1 MPWGRIGDTA
11 AHHPTVLAVLEHED
25 ADDRIVNEL
34 FGFVLRCATQSAAH
48 LTDYVINRGTAVSVA
63 GASRAKALLDF
74 GIYAGYLVEMET
86 VGEDGHARKV
96 YKVIDDPDFI
106 HIRTKEEIEFERQR
120 KSDNSDPALIVPIRL
135 RDGDACRY
143 CGMVVNWKARK
154 GRLAGT
160 YDHRV
165 PGQKATVDTYV
176 VSCTGCNAGR
186 GNDMDADKRY
196 PLLPEP
202 LKPYYSPH
210 TREWL
215 ENNDW
220 RERNGFKVPKP
231 PASIVQPGK
240 HAGNGHSRPATIQG
254 NGSNTSGPTPAVP
267 APATGSS
274 LSEAPSGDGKPSS
287 STGQDSAAPSPPEPP
302 TDGPDRYLRIPVDPA
317 ERECSGSGFTG
328 TGRDGSGRDGE
339 GRGPDLLL
347 SPAAHLNRPPNS
359 AGIPKPSTQGK
370 KNRRRTRPRNRKGNP
385 NV

>member
-34 FGFVLRCATQSAAH
+34 FGFVLRCAVQSAAH

-63 GASRAKALLDF
+63 GASRAKELLDF
-74 GIYAGYLVEMET
+74 GIYAGYLVELEI
-86 VGEDGHARKV
+86 VGEDGHTRKV

-120 KSDNSDPALIVPIRL
+120 KADNSDPALIVPVRL

-143 CGMVVNWKARK
+143 CGMVVNWRARK

-186 GNDMDADKRY
+186 GNDAEADKRY
-196 PLLPEP
+196 PLLPVP
-202 LKPYYSPH
+202 NKPYYSPH

-215 ENNDW
+215 EGNDW
-220 RERNGFKVPKP
+220 RDRNGYKVPAP
-231 PASIVQPGK
+231 PAVLIQPGK
-240 HAGNGHSRPATIQG
+240 HAGDGHSRPASIQG
-254 NGSNTSGPTPAVP
+254 DGSTSGPSVTTAP
-267 APATGSS
+267 APAAGSS
-274 LSEAPSGDGKPSS
+274 PSEAPSSDGMPSS
-287 STGQDSAAPSPPEPP
+287 STGQVSAAQAPPEPP
-302 TDGPDRYLRIPVDPA
+302 QTGSDRNLQIPADPA

-328 TGRDGSGRDGE
+328 AGRDGSGREGK
-339 GRGPDLLL
+339 GRGPDLLP
-347 SPAAHLNRPPNS
+347 SPAAQLIRPP
-359 AGIPKPSTQGK
+359 KPPAPHQPPTRRK
-370 KNRRRTRPRNRKGNP
+370 RPRRRK
-385 NV
+385 

>member
-25 ADDRIVNEL
+25 SDDRIVNEL

-86 VGEDGHARKV
+86 LGEDGHTRKV

-106 HIRTKEEIEFERQR
+106 HIRTKEEVEWERQR
-120 KSDNSDPALIVPIRL
+120 KSDNSDPALIVPVRL

-143 CGMVVNWKARK
+143 CGMVVSWKARK

-176 VSCTGCNAGR
+176 VCCGSCNAGR
-186 GNDMDADKRY
+186 GKDPAADELH
-196 PLLPEP
+196 PLLPVP
-202 LKPYYSPH
+202 NKPYFSPH
-210 TREWL
+210 TRDWL

-220 RERNGFKVPKP
+220 RERNGIQVPAP
-231 PASIVQPGK
+231 PASIIQPGK
-240 HAGNGHSRPATIQG
+240 HAGDGHTRPAPIQG
-254 NGSNTSGPTPAVP
+254 NGSTSGPATPAAS
-267 APATGSS
+267 APATGGSP
-274 LSEAPSGDGKPSS
+274 SEAPSGDGKPSS
-287 STGQDSAAPSPPEPP
+287 STGQDSAAPAPPEPP
-302 TDGPDRYLRIPVDPA
+302 KERPADDLPIPVDPA
-317 ERECSGSGFTG
+317 DQECAGSGFAG
-328 TGRDGSGRDGE
+328 TGRDGTGRAGQV
-339 GRGPDLLL
+339 RVPDLLP
-347 SPAAHLNRPPNS
+347 SPAIKPAHPLNSP
-359 AGIPKPSTQGK
+359 GHPKPHAQGK